1 MPLELHH
8 NYFTTRDEVLR
19 DMIAGQ
25 LWPATALS
33 PPSPGLPV
41 HAHAATLHV
50 YVMEGETEIFDEDTG
65 ENLPV
70 GPGDKLVIR
79 KGTRHAEGV
88 VKDRMVYI
96 VGLEEAMYL
105 EDAIGLVDAV
115 ERA

>member
-1 MPLELHH
+1 MPLELHRD
-8 NYFTTRDEVLR
+8 YFATREDVLR
-19 DMIAGQ
+19 DMIAGN

-41 HAHAATLHV
+41 HSHAATLHV
-50 YVMEGETEIFDEDTG
+50 YVMEGETEIFDAETG

-70 GPGDKLVIR
+70 GAGDKLIIR
-79 KGTRHAEGV
+79 KGARHAEGV

-96 VGLEEAMYL
+96 VGLEEPMYL
-105 EDAIGLVDAV
+105 DDAIGLVDPV